1 MEPGE
6 IVCSMVVMAF
16 LWATSIAVVWAR
28 MAEGEREAVRKAK
41 QSGFEAGKEEY
52 LERCLE
58 LAERVNKLE
67 EELERERGRRIRME
81 CDLEG
86 AMADAKTLKEWA
98 ALSEIL
104 QGEEVVPE
112 RFLQEGSVPIT
123 LDVEGY
129 DKLVDSSNQER
140 LDKLKDS
147 YAARYAGGRL

>member
-1 MEPGE
+1 MDPGE
-6 IVCSMVVMAF
+6 VMCSVVVMAF
-16 LWATSIAVVWAR
+16 FWVTSIAVVWVR
-28 MAEGEREAVRKAK
+28 MVEGEREAVRKAN
-41 QSGFEAGKEEY
+41 QNGFEAGKEEY
-52 LERCLE
+52 LDRCLE
-58 LAERVNKLE
+58 LAERVIKLE

-112 RFLQEGSVPIT
+112 RFLQEGSAPIT

-129 DKLVDSSNQER
+129 AMQGEVGDQER
-140 LDKLKDS
+140 LDKLKES
-147 YAARYAGGRL
+147 YAARYAGRPL